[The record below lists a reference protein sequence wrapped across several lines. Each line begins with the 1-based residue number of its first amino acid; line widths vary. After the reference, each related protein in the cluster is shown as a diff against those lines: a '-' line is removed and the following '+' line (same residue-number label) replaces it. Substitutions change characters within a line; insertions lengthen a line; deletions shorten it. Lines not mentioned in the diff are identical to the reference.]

1 MATILK
7 KQREQMSKAELDKDI
22 KLQQKRIDSNK
33 EKMDKAPSYLKDIAN
48 ELGSMGNKRIKESKD
63 EAVKIKESK
72 DEAVKIRKENSR
84 AQYNHE
90 RDAGDPNALNM
101 SFEEWKKL

>member
-63 EAVKIKESK
+63 EAVKI
-72 DEAVKIRKENSR
+72 RKENSR